1 MNRRFVRDTVVLV
14 AATAFTRLIFRSRYL
29 YDVDSVNFALAMERF
44 DPRVH
49 QPHPPGYFLYVQL
62 GRLVNLLFQDA
73 NTALVAISIVFGCGA
88 AAMIYALADNWFG
101 RNAALFAGLIFV
113 FSPLAWF
120 HGIVALTYI
129 VETFFSAL
137 TGYLCWRIRG
147 CRIRDRSGRFV
158 LPCAFVAGVAAGFRP
173 SSLLLLGP
181 LLLFTLRR
189 TSFKQAVGGIAAF
202 AATLLAWFIPM
213 LRIAGGRDYFSSL
226 LSLWLTVPS
235 RGMVFNSSV
244 LNSFARAGVVLAAYF
259 LFFGCAAIL
268 SFRKSPP
275 RPSDQ
280 PKKIF
285 TLAWIAPGLL
295 FFTFIYLKFVNSGY
309 LLALSPPL
317 CAWMGLRVSQWYAN
331 LRISKHLRILAVASC
346 ATANTLVFVYAPL
359 YCSYT
364 SVRRFERELASVVR
378 ILPQLASPRDTLIV
392 GFDSHFLGYRHAGYY
407 LPGYRTVEYPE
418 VQMAQG
424 KRIFTMENRNTSLR
438 SGIDCPAPRRFVLF
452 PLPSGD
458 TEYSDYTALVRKRF
472 PPGTLQ
478 IVKKEDHE
486 FASGAI
492 AEPGFLFP
500 CSH

>member
-1 MNRRFVRDTVVLV
+1 M
-14 AATAFTRLIFRSRYL
+14 
-29 YDVDSVNFALAMERF
+29 
-44 DPRVH
+44 
-49 QPHPPGYFLYVQL
+49 
-62 GRLVNLLFQDA
+62 
-73 NTALVAISIVFGCGA
+73 SIVFGCGA

-120 HGIVALTYI
+120 HGTVALTYI

-147 CRIRDRSGRFV
+147 CRVRDRSGRFI
-158 LPCAFVAGVAAGFRP
+158 LPCAVVAGVAAGFRP

-181 LLLFTLRR
+181 LLLFSLRR
-189 TSFKQAVGGIAAF
+189 TSFRQAAGGIAAL

-213 LRIAGGRDYFSSL
+213 LRITGGEDYFSSL

-244 LNSFARAGVVLAAYF
+244 LNSFARFGVVLAAYF
-259 LFFGCAAIL
+259 LFFGCAPIL
-268 SFRKSPP
+268 SFRTSRP
-275 RPSDQ
+275 RPSDR
-280 PKKIF
+280 PKTIF

-331 LRISKHLRILAVASC
+331 TRLPKSLRILTVAGC
-346 ATANTLVFVYAPL
+346 AAANTLAFVYAPV
-359 YCSYT
+359 YCSYA
-364 SVRRFERELASVVR
+364 SVRLFERELASVIRV
-378 ILPQLASPRDTLIV
+378 LPQVAPSRDTLIV

-407 LPGYRTVEYPE
+407 LPGYRTVQFPE
-418 VQMAQG
+418 VQLAQG

-438 SGIDCPAPRRFVLF
+438 SGIDCLALRRFILF

-458 TEYSDYTALVRKRF
+458 AEYTDYTALVRKRF
-472 PPGTLQ
+472 PAGTLH
-478 IVKKEDHE
+478 IVTKEDHE
-486 FASGAI
+486 FAMGAI
-492 AEPGFLFP
+492 ADPGFLFP